1 VHLGG
6 KAASFIGSSFR
17 PAHARSCGPEF
28 DALAAQSTLRPFQSS
43 AIPAS
48 RNEYRQQQVSV
59 NGDLCRIALGIHES
73 GWLAPISAKSSV
85 LCSMHAKWGALR
97 HTTIRT
103 TGDVYVQMIETS
115 ILNAMNSRTL
125 EILAD
130 WKPAI
135 LDGKVTAINGA
146 APKWTAR

>member
-1 VHLGG
+1 
-6 KAASFIGSSFR
+6 
-17 PAHARSCGPEF
+17 
-28 DALAAQSTLRPFQSS
+28 
-43 AIPAS
+43 
-48 RNEYRQQQVSV
+48 
-59 NGDLCRIALGIHES
+59 
-73 GWLAPISAKSSV
+73 
-85 LCSMHAKWGALR
+85 MHAKWGALR